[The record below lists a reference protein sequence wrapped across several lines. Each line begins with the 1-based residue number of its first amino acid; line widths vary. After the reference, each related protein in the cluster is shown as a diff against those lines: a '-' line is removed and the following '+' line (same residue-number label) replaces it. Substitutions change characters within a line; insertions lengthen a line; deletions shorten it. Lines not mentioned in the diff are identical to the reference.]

1 MILRGPKLDEIVGKL
16 LNDRNGRKQLLL
28 PQVVA
33 ASKSIWMVR
42 VSYRILNL
50 GGNKQDG
57 SRISVRAH

>member
-42 VSYRILNL
+42 VSYRILSL
-50 GGNKQDG
+50 GGKKTG
-57 SRISVRAH
+57 W